1 MKTRTINTRIIAV
14 ALATIFTVGFTSAAL
29 AADGKNVIPVEL
41 KYLGKFKNQPL
52 FELNF
57 NNAEASEFTV
67 VIRDEFG
74 SVLYKDNVKGGS
86 VSKKFLLNT
95 EELGSVNL
103 EMEII
108 GKKTDKTVVFAIN
121 QNSRV
126 VEDVVVNKLK

>member
-1 MKTRTINTRIIAV
+1 MKTSIKARVTAV

-29 AADGKNVIPVEL
+29 ANDGKNVIPVEL

-57 NNAEASEFTV
+57 TNADESEFV
-67 VIRDEFG
+67 VIIRDQDG
-74 SVLYKDNVKGGS
+74 TVLYKDNVKGGS
-86 VSKKFLLNT
+86 ISKKFLLNT
-95 EELGSVNL
+95 EELGSVDL
-103 EMEII
+103 QMEII

-126 VEDVVVNKLK
+126 VEDVVVNKVK

>member
-1 MKTRTINTRIIAV
+1 MKTTINTRVIAV

-29 AADGKNVIPVEL
+29 ATDGKNVIPVEL

-57 NNAEASEFTV
+57 TNSEAGEFTV
-67 VIRDEFG
+67 VIRDEYG
-74 SVLYKDNVKGGS
+74 TTLYKENVKAGTT
-86 VSKKFLLNT
+86 SKKFLVNT
-95 EELGSVNL
+95 EELGNVNL

-108 GKKTDKTVVFAIN
+108 GKKSDKTVVFAIN
-121 QNSRV
+121 QNSRI